1 MTSSREK
8 RGAGDHRRRV
18 RVVGPDRDGGDPGLP
33 QLRLRSRR
41 LLLRTLRLRSRDV
54 NVPKTPRPERRPRL
68 AASARRAQLVEV
80 GRKVFAERGYEATAV
95 EEIAER
101 AGISKPIVYEH
112 FGGKEGLYA
121 VIVDREIEYIVSCI
135 VEAISTGS
143 PRERLERAALAFLT
157 YVKERPGG
165 FAVLLRD
172 APASKRSGEM
182 PALMYDLADRVGAIF
197 TDQFRKAG
205 FDAKAAPIY
214 AHALVGMVAFVGQWW
229 TEGRKPPPVESGASH
244 LTALAGT
251 GVCHRPRLPDP
262 LADAG

>member
-1 MTSSREK
+1 MMSKTPPPEPR
-8 RGAGDHRRRV
+8 
-18 RVVGPDRDGGDPGLP
+18 
-33 QLRLRSRR
+33 LRL
-41 LLLRTLRLRSRDV
+41 V
-54 NVPKTPRPERRPRL
+54 
-68 AASARRAQLVEV
+68 ASARRAQLVEV
-80 GRKVFAERGYEATAV
+80 GRTVFAQRGYEATSV

-121 VIVDREIEYIVSCI
+121 VIVDREVEHI
-135 VEAISTGS
+135 VERITAAITSGS
-143 PRERLERAALAFLT
+143 PRERLEGAALAFLA

-182 PALMYDLADRVGAIF
+182 PALMYDLAERVGAIF

-205 FDAKAAPIY
+205 YDAKAAPIY

-229 TEGRKPPPVESGASH
+229 TESRKPPPVETVARH
-244 LTALAGT
+244 IAALAWMGLR
-251 GVCHRPRLPDP
+251 HLPRRPTL
-262 LADAG
+262 LARKGRP